1 MKQEPIVVEQ
11 TYKASVA
18 EVWEALTNKEEMKEW
33 YFDLEEFRPE
43 VGFKFQFLAGTEEKK
58 FLHLCRIT
66 EVLFRKKIAYTWAYD
81 GVPVETV
88 VSFELFEEGPDQ
100 TKVRLTHV
108 GVDQFPADNK
118 DLARGNFVEG
128 WNAIIGT
135 NLKNYVEK
143 KHTVEKEFH
152 KESENS

>member
-43 VGFKFQFLAGTEEKK
+43 AGFTFQFLAGTEEKK

-66 EVLFRKKIAYTWAYD
+66 EVVFQKKIAYTWAYD

-88 VSFELFEEGPDQ
+88 VSFELFEEGPEQ

-108 GVDQFPADNK
+108 GVDQVPADNK
-118 DLARGNFVEG
+118 DLARGNFVAG

-143 KHTVEKEFH
+143 KHADVEKEVH
-152 KESENS
+152 